1 MAPEMALESPI
12 EKVRHVA
19 GVLAPLSRTVLPR
32 AVKGWQWRRD
42 LLTSWLFH
50 TCIALQTS
58 LNRRFGKFAMTAQ
71 EASVLLR
78 CVEAR
83 EIRPGRLSVLL
94 GRDKAMITRFVDRLE
109 SAGLLRCEKDQRDRR
124 ASIIRPTS
132 KGKLVAPD
140 LASAFDDIREQLFVD
155 IVETDLRRLSKI
167 LPQLRGNAVR
177 LGLDEQR
184 NGAGKTSRSAKL
196 TALVVFILLLSPIV
210 KATSVAALLESKNR
224 RIVIAADCRVNR
236 MNDALSECKIIA
248 EPGCTAAIAGLFRE
262 DGAAFHLRALAT
274 EACHFPGTLR
284 DKAEAFLRAAKA
296 PYERA
301 VRRIRDLDPA
311 DFQKTVAN
319 KPTEVVFAGIQNDHL
334 ALYVRGL
341 IADSNGRVTLER
353 HEASE
358 GTPSSIGFFA
368 GLNLEIR
375 KYVETHGN
383 WAREEYLSIA
393 RKFVEMEIH
402 ANPDLAG
409 PPISEIEID
418 DRGAVHWISGGACVV
433 RETD

>member
-1 MAPEMALESPI
+1 MADASPI
-12 EKVRHVA
+12 EQVRHVA
-19 GVLAPLSRTVLPR
+19 RVLGSLSRNVSTRSLKDWER
-32 AVKGWQWRRD
+32 RRD
-42 LLTSWLFH
+42 SLTSWLFQ

-83 EIRPGRLSVLL
+83 EIRPGQVSVVI
-94 GRDKAMITRFVDRLE
+94 GRDNAVITRIVDRLE
-109 SAGLLRCEKDQRDRR
+109 IAGFLRCEKDQRDRR
-124 ASIIRPTS
+124 ASIIRATS
-132 KGKLVAPD
+132 KGRRIAPE
-140 LASAFDDIREQLFVD
+140 LASAFDDIREQLFAG
-155 IVETDLRRLSKI
+155 IGETDLRRLGKI
-167 LPQLRGNAVR
+167 LAQLRRNALR
-177 LGLDEQR
+177 LGLNKQHS
-184 NGAGKTSRSAKL
+184 GAEKTASSHQAKL
-196 TALVVFILLLSPIV
+196 TALLVCILLLSPMV
-210 KATSVAALLESKNR
+210 KGTSVAALLESKNR

-236 MNDALSECKIIA
+236 MSDSLSECKIIA

-262 DGAAFHLRALAT
+262 DGAAFHLRTLAT
-274 EACHFPGTLR
+274 EACHFPGTLH
-284 DKAEAFLRAAKA
+284 DKAEVFLRAAKT

-311 DFQKTVAN
+311 DFRNTVAN
-319 KPTEVVFAGIQNDHL
+319 KPTEVIFAGIENGHL

-341 IADSNGRVTLER
+341 IADSTGRVTLER

-358 GTPSSIGFFA
+358 GTASSMGFFA

-393 RKFVEMEIH
+393 RKFVEMEIQ

-418 DRGAVHWISGGACVV
+418 DRGVVHWISGGACVV
-433 RETD
+433 RDTD